1 VKGAAISTVVAYFI
15 AGMLDLSAVKRYSK
29 VKFNMK
35 EVFIKPFLS
44 SLGMAVAAF
53 LGYRLFEGI
62 LGGKIS
68 TLIGIFIG
76 VIVYFILLIIT
87 GAITNEDFKI
97 LPKGDKI
104 AGILYKLKLLK

>member
-1 VKGAAISTVVAYFI
+1 
-15 AGMLDLSAVKRYSK
+15 
-29 VKFNMK
+29 
-35 EVFIKPFLS
+35 
-44 SLGMAVAAF
+44 MAVAAF